1 MRDCKGRVGAIDR
14 TAGRS
19 FLINPNRLVDI
30 RDKGTGSKFLFF
42 DNHLDS
48 REGASYVE
56 AVESVDELRQAYDD
70 DLSSKVIALPVHRN
84 NKPERATDILRIDAE
99 MFAYADTYNPDHT
112 KCWVIYIKNGF
123 KRVEALVNLS
133 LNDILYNTSGEM
145 KYTDTIDLDAGVDTT
160 VTTTLTRIP
169 YSVQL
174 LDSSG
179 NDVSRCLVAITLVGT
194 VYVLTFYSVD
204 ALTDCSLYL
213 LY

>member
-1 MRDCKGRVGAIDR
+1 MYCLATITKWESIRDCKGRVGAIDR

-70 DLSSKVIALPVHRN
+70 DLSSKFITLPIHRN
-84 NKPERATDILRIDAE
+84 NKPERATDNVQIEAD
-99 MFAYADTYNPDHT
+99 MFAYADTYNPDHD
-112 KCWVIYIKNGF
+112 KCWVVYIKDGF

-133 LNDILYNTSGEM
+133 INDIL
-145 KYTDTIDLDAGVDTT
+145 
-160 VTTTLTRIP
+160 
-169 YSVQL
+169 
-174 LDSSG
+174 
-179 NDVSRCLVAITLVGT
+179 
-194 VYVLTFYSVD
+194 
-204 ALTDCSLYL
+204 
-213 LY
+213 